1 MQSAGDL
8 SSPHLGTPIPGET
21 SGMPNISGLKVQEN
35 PLASELKSYGR
46 GPDTTLVH
54 MSDAEVNSLRGL
66 AQQFGK
72 DLTINPTTGLPE
84 AGILGNIL
92 PMILGIAGS
101 FVGIPP
107 WLTAAAV
114 GGGTGL
120 IKGDLGEGL
129 KAGLGA
135 FGGAS
140 LGTALGAGG
149 SGLLGSAGANA
160 TKDIAAKA
168 AGEVA
173 KNAATSTAAQ
183 GATAQALANIAPAA
197 APQVAQA
204 AVPEIAKDFATK
216 SLTDAAA
223 TKAASGLAGLPAGA
237 QRFVGDFAAAS
248 REGLTPGSM
257 PYKVAPIAA
266 GFGAMQP
273 LMQPPAPVGPQE
285 DKNKTKYEGPYTP
298 TVRTPRF
305 QEPGEA
311 TKSSREFSYFDDVNP
326 VPGFV
331 TAAERARTATGGGS
345 DLQSLL
351 ANRAQRSRGYA
362 GGGPVNLREGAFV
375 LDARTVSEIGNGSS
389 SAGQE
394 ILARL
399 GGKPVRGAGDGVSD
413 SIKAKINGKQP
424 ARVARDEVRFEPEAV
439 ARLGGGDPKRGAQKL
454 YALMDKAHKA
464 RKNAERGS
472 DTKLRKGLV

>member
-21 SGMPNISGLKVQEN
+21 SGMPNLSGLKVQEN

-84 AGILGNIL
+84 AGILGKIL

-129 KAGLGA
+129 KAGLSA

-160 TKDIAAKA
+160 TKDIAAKV
-168 AGEVA
+168 AGGAA

-183 GATAQALANIAPAA
+183 GATTQALSRIAPAA
-197 APQVAQA
+197 VPQAAQA
-204 AVPEIAKDFATK
+204 AAPQIAKDLASK
-216 SLTDAAA
+216 GVMDVVQN
-223 TKAASGLAGLPAGA
+223 ASGLAGLPAGA

-298 TVRTPRF
+298 TVRTSRF

-311 TKSSREFSYFDDVNP
+311 TKSSREFSYFDEVNP

-351 ANRAQRSRGYA
+351 ANRARRSAGYA
-362 GGGPVNLREGAFV
+362 SGGPVNLREGAFV

-399 GGKPVRGAGDGVSD
+399 GGKPVRGPGDGVSD
-413 SIKAKINGKQP
+413 SVKAKINGKQQ